1 MKKYIDMAVRWM
13 VYIYISILPWII
25 FRKELLFNTEEKKIM
40 PVKTAG
46 NTDYFLYG
54 KAAFTIAVGILLFIL
69 LFVEIT
75 VFHEK
80 LLDFKTR
87 RDRIFFWLYG
97 NLYSL
102 YGDVNDIGRLQKN
115 STVRRCKQL
124 RGDVGAAVV
133 SCFIFGG
140 KVCV

>member
-1 MKKYIDMAVRWM
+1 MKKYIDMAVRWL

-87 RDRIFFWLYG
+87 RDRILFGCMGIYI
-97 NLYSL
+97 
-102 YGDVNDIGRLQKN
+102 VCTVM
-115 STVRRCKQL
+115 STILADYKKQHCQ
-124 RGDVGAAVV
+124 AV
-133 SCFIFGG
+133 
-140 KVCV
+140 

>member
-1 MKKYIDMAVRWM
+1 MKKYIDMAVRWL

-87 RDRIFFWLYG
+87 RDRIFFGCMGIYI
-97 NLYSL
+97 
-102 YGDVNDIGRLQKN
+102 VCTVM
-115 STVRRCKQL
+115 STILADYKKQHCQ
-124 RGDVGAAVV
+124 AV
-133 SCFIFGG
+133 
-140 KVCV
+140 